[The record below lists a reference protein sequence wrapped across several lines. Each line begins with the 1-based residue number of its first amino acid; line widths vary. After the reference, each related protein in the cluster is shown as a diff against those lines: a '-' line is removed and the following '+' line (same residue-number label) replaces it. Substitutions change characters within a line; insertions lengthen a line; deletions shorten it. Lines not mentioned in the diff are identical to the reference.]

1 MKLKTYLLFL
11 IVLTLVSCSA
21 PVDAPPSPTALPTA
35 TTQPTLIASPTFTAI
50 PALTQPAAP
59 TATAIVAGQTQVP
72 APATSAIP
80 FCDDPGNREL
90 INSFTTAV
98 SSKDG
103 PLLASLVSPATG
115 MDVKFYRDGNVVTY
129 DVEHAKFVF
138 ETTFDADWGLS
149 FGSGEPTLGSF
160 QEIILPSLQ
169 LVFTSNPVL
178 VCNQLKVGGA
188 TYVSE
193 WPYPDLNYYSVH
205 YPGTDQYGGMDWET
219 WVVGIEYV
227 GGKPYLS
234 ALVHFVW
241 EP

>member
-1 MKLKTYLLFL
+1 MKLKTHLLFL
-11 IVLTLVSCSA
+11 IVLTVVSCSA
-21 PVDAPPSPTALPTA
+21 PVDVPPSPTALSTA
-35 TTQPTLIASPTFTAI
+35 TPQPTLIAPPTFTAI

-59 TATAIVAGQTQVP
+59 TTTAIVAGQTQVP
-72 APATSAIP
+72 APATVSLP
-80 FCDDPGNREL
+80 FCDDPRNREL
-90 INSFTTAV
+90 INLFTTAV
-98 SSKDG
+98 STKDG
-103 PLLASLVSPATG
+103 ALLASLVSPATG

-129 DVEHAKFVF
+129 DAEHAKFVF
-138 ETTFDADWGLS
+138 ETTFEADWGLS

-169 LVFTSNPVL
+169 RVFTSNAVL
-178 VCNQLKVGGA
+178 ACNQLKVGGA
-188 TYVSE
+188 TYVPE

-205 YPGTDQYGGMDWET
+205 YPGTDPNGGMDWET